1 MAAKLQIEFQVTKS
15 GHPLEISDHLSSLL
29 KSKSDQIP
37 PAYMCNKEKLVFII
51 YEKVDKVL
59 KEYIESLNQEKT
71 ANVAYISMYREGMDE
86 LSSISKGLGVNVVGT
101 YNVGIKKG
109 LFGKGK
115 LTQEEIEGAV
125 EFAKK
130 EANQLFESLHL

>member
-15 GHPLEISDHLSSLL
+15 GNPLQIADHLSSLL

-37 PAYMCNKEKLVFII
+37 PAYMCNKEKLVIII
-51 YEKVDKVL
+51 YEKVDKVMR
-59 KEYIESLNQEKT
+59 EYIGSLNSEKT
-71 ANVAYISMYREGMDE
+71 ANIAYISIYGDGLDE
-86 LSSISKGLGVNVVGT
+86 LESISKGQGVNVVGK

-115 LTQEEIEGAV
+115 LTEEGLNGAV

>member
-15 GHPLEISDHLSSLL
+15 GNPLQIADHLSSLL

-37 PAYMCNKEKLVFII
+37 PAYMCNKEKLVIII
-51 YEKVDKVL
+51 YEKVDKVMR
-59 KEYIESLNQEKT
+59 EYIGSLNSEKT
-71 ANVAYISMYREGMDE
+71 ANIAYISIYGDGLDE
-86 LSSISKGLGVNVVGT
+86 LESISKGQGVNVVGR
-101 YNVGIKKG
+101 YNVGTKKG

-115 LTQEEIEGAV
+115 LTEEGLNGAV